1 MAGSSWCFGY
11 TFFQLLESAH
21 AHAFDMT
28 KGLFLEKITIRG
40 MKEIEV
46 AHVANLIHE
55 AWFDQTNTAKLQ
67 ALRERVSAFDHAFPL
82 PW

>member
-1 MAGSSWCFGY
+1 MKPSGTPAV
-11 TFFQLLESAH
+11 T
-21 AHAFDMT
+21 T
-28 KGLFLEKITIRG
+28 RG